1 MTEPEA
7 VILVHGLWVP
17 GVVMALLQRR
27 IGRCGYRT
35 LNYTYPSMRRTLTEN
50 AERLARYCR
59 GIGAAR
65 LNFVGHSMGGLV
77 VLTMLERPR
86 EFAIGRIVLAGT
98 PYDGS
103 VAARSLARL
112 PGGRTALG
120 SCLPEWLGRERPKLP
135 SHYEVG
141 VIAGKLSIG
150 LGRLVAPGMARP
162 NDGVVSVSE
171 TRLPEMHDHIVL
183 DVNHTGMLL
192 SRTVAR
198 QICEFLRHGAFAKE
212 SFSPP

>member
-35 LNYTYPSMRRTLTEN
+35 LNYTYPSMRLTLTEN

-77 VLTMLERPR
+77 VLGMLERPR

-98 PYDGS
+98 PCGGS
-103 VAARSLARL
+103 VAARMLARL
-112 PGGRTALG
+112 PGGRAALG
-120 SCLPEWLGRERPKLP
+120 CCLPEWLGRERPQTRQHEAVPDRVRVRDAPAVEEDGSDRVRESAGDQPENGLERELP
-135 SHYEVG
+135 
-141 VIAGKLSIG
+141 
-150 LGRLVAPGMARP
+150 
-162 NDGVVSVSE
+162 
-171 TRLPEMHDHIVL
+171 
-183 DVNHTGMLL
+183 
-192 SRTVAR
+192 
-198 QICEFLRHGAFAKE
+198 
-212 SFSPP
+212 